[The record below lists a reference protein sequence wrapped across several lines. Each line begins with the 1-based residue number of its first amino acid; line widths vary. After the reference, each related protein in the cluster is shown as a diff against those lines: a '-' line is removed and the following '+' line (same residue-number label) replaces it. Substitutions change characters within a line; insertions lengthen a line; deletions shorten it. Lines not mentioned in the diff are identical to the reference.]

1 MSSPILT
8 QIFELEEWHHPNVVD
23 DDNRPS
29 GPEAFQQLAPVLAT
43 GNLRGLHLIATSRST
58 ANAAPGFVN
67 RCTGNV
73 AAECSPLGYKTL
85 AGSRYHSGQAGAPED
100 AENLTWQVTHSPW
113 RVPTC
118 ANVQAAATPPASPG
132 DYEAM
137 ARRRF
142 QNPKP
147 FKEGRS
153 GGCASG
159 IQTRQATEN
168 VIA

>member
-67 RCTGNV
+67 PCTGNV
-73 AAECSPLGYKTL
+73 AAECSPSRLRKHL
-85 AGSRYHSGQAGAPED
+85 RAAGITVD
-100 AENLTWQVTHSPW
+100 K
-113 RVPTC
+113 
-118 ANVQAAATPPASPG
+118 PG
-132 DYEAM
+132 HQKM
-137 ARRRF
+137 QR
-142 QNPKP
+142 
-147 FKEGRS
+147 
-153 GGCASG
+153 
-159 IQTRQATEN
+159 T
-168 VIA
+168 